1 MNAYAQAVEAVTDL
15 LTRLRLAH
23 AFVGAVARAAWLGS
37 PVDHAAVD
45 VLVLMT
51 PEQKNQ
57 LAMMASNRGF
67 RVEREEVE
75 RTAELDL
82 VPLHFEHAAE
92 EIRVHV
98 LIASNA
104 LYGHM
109 VVAAK
114 HAEVSGRMIPVVRR
128 EDLALLLSFAEDP
141 ESLSDRQRLCA
152 SAEFDRDEFNRLVT
166 AIGAGNV
173 VLA

>member
-1 MNAYAQAVEAVTDL
+1 MNPYAQTLDAVIDL
-15 LTRLRLAH
+15 LARLRLAH
-23 AFVGAVARAAWLGS
+23 AFVGAVARAAWLGRHLE
-37 PVDHAAVD
+37 DQAVD

-57 LAMMASNRGF
+57 LAMMAGHRGF

-82 VPLHFEHAAE
+82 VPLHFEDAAG

-98 LIASNA
+98 LLASNA

-109 VVAAK
+109 VAAAK
-114 HAEVSGRMIPVVRR
+114 QAEVLERMITVVRR

-141 ESLSDRQRLCA
+141 ESLLDRERLCA
-152 SAEFDRDEFNRLVT
+152 APEFDRAEFNRLVT
-166 AIGAGNV
+166 AIGAGSV
-173 VLA
+173 VVE